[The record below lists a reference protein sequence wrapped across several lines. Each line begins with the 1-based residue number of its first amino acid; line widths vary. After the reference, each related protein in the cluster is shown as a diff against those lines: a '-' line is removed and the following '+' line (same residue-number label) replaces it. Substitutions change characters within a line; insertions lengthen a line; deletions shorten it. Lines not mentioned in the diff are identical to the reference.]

1 MAARIFGRMALVGA
15 IAIAIAGCADGYSS
29 GYSRMAYNSDYD
41 RYYGN
46 AQGYSSVPYGYAG
59 SNFGW
64 SQGYYY
70 PGTGSM
76 VYTRKGQSRNLS
88 NSQRRYWEKRAARPP
103 QAHGG
108 RDNNRGRG
116 GYNQDGGHH

>member
-1 MAARIFGRMALVGA
+1 MAARIFGRIALAGAMAITLV
-15 IAIAIAGCADGYSS
+15 GCADGYSS
-29 GYSRMAYNSDYD
+29 GYGRMAYNSDYD

-70 PGTGSM
+70 PGTGNS
-76 VYTRKGQSRNLS
+76 VYSRKGQSRNLS
-88 NSQRRYWEKRAARPP
+88 SGERRYWEKRAARPP
-103 QAHGG
+103 QANRGQGNHGG
-108 RDNNRGRG
+108 KRDGRR
-116 GYNQDGGHH
+116 H